1 LNAAGICVCRIFR
14 QQLKSLENCAQRDEF
29 FCVISKHRPN
39 RNRPEGISLWAKF
52 KSAVCK
58 WYESAD
64 DSWGYLHGVI
74 KFLILFSF
82 LIFTV
87 GVMGFMAWLDIPEY
101 VFYVTI
107 VPFFGVGFSY
117 LTIKLGVEPSDFG
130 GGGG

>member
-1 LNAAGICVCRIFR
+1 MR
-14 QQLKSLENCAQRDEF
+14 QQLKRLENCVQRGEF
-29 FCVISKHRPN
+29 RCVISKYTANRDRPQGSTKKPKKDN
-39 RNRPEGISLWAKF
+39 SLWAKF

-64 DSWGYLHGVI
+64 DSWGHLHGVI

-107 VPFFGVGFSY
+107 VPFFLVGFSY
-117 LTIKLGVEPSDFG
+117 LIIKLGVEPSDFG